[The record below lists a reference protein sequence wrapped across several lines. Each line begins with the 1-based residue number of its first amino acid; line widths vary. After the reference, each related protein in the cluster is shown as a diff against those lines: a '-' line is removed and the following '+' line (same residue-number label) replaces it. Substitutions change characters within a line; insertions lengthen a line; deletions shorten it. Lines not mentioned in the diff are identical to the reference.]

1 MNFVFISPNFPRTY
15 WNFCDRLKKNGV
27 NVLGIGDAAYDTLE
41 EPLKAGDVRVLRL
54 RMNEDGS
61 LGGGDNQEVG
71 ISVTLEWKDGGD
83 HELEL

>member
-41 EPLKAGDVRVLRL
+41 EPLKNALTEYYRV
-54 RMNEDGS
+54 DS
-61 LGGGDNQEVG
+61 LENYPQVFRAVG
-71 ISVTLEWKDGGD
+71 
-83 HELEL
+83 

>member
-1 MNFVFISPNFPRTY
+1 MTVRAK
-15 WNFCDRLKKNGV
+15 L
-27 NVLGIGDAAYDTLE
+27 IGNRYATSTLTLE

-71 ISVTLEWKDGGD
+71 ITVTLEWKDGGD